1 MKILIFDELREDF
14 DAQIQLLQRGANW
27 GIFDF
32 EQIKRS
38 LKLGYPSS
46 PYYGVYGIEENEV
59 ICKVEV
65 IEFEFETINGIETV
79 AGIAGVLTRQDK
91 SREGLA
97 RKLLENVHQ
106 REKEAGIKISLLWT
120 GCNNKAHNLYESLGY
135 VDVYGPT
142 FAVRKIPNN
151 HNYDGKL
158 KIRQASKEDAVVME
172 NLHSKLANGRLG
184 FTKRPKGLTRMF
196 FEVGIEEP
204 KSFQIILSENSE
216 PIGYAQFQESSWISS
231 HEVVI
236 DQQYTNETISLL
248 SKKAKGKWLS
258 FGDTFVLDN
267 KESLA
272 RQGYK
277 ISSYSYNTLMALPLD
292 TNLTNSDIASLLGTK
307 NPKFICQS
315 MDHF

>member
-1 MKILIFDELREDF
+1 MKILTFDELQEEF
-14 DAQIQLLQRGANW
+14 DAQIQLLSRGANW

-32 EQIKRS
+32 EQIKHAI
-38 LKLGYPSS
+38 KLGYPSS
-46 PYYGVYGIEENEV
+46 PYYGVYGIEEGEV

-65 IEFEFETINGIETV
+65 IEFEFETINGIETI

-106 REKEAGIKISLLWT
+106 REKESGIEISLLWT
-120 GCNNKAHNLYESLGY
+120 GRNNKAHNLYESLGY

-151 HNYDGKL
+151 YKYDGKL
-158 KIRQASKEDAVVME
+158 KIREASKEDAVVIE
-172 NLHSKLANGRLG
+172 NLHSKFANGRLG
-184 FTKRPKGLTRMF
+184 FTKRPRGLVKMF

-216 PIGYAQFQESSWISS
+216 PIGYAQFQGSSWISS
-231 HEVVI
+231 QEVVV
-236 DQQYTNETISLL
+236 DQQYASETISLL
-248 SKKAKGKWLS
+248 SEKAKGKWLS
-258 FGDTFVLDN
+258 FSDTFTLEN
-267 KESLA
+267 NELLTK
-272 RQGYK
+272 QGYK
-277 ISSYSYNTLMALPLD
+277 ISPYSYSTLMALSLNS
-292 TNLTNSDIASLLGTK
+292 NLKNPDIASLLGTK
-307 NPKFICQS
+307 DPKFICQS